1 MCVHP
6 QASHSFGLY
15 SYSVQIPIP
24 AYGGIVSFSRI
35 LSTIRVSRLGP
46 EIFAQVHCKYPMI
59 LLPRIERW
67 VVFVQPQ
74 FLDELL
80 KAPDETLSFMGAA
93 LDVSLY

>member
-1 MCVHP
+1 MYVHAH
-6 QASHSFGLY
+6 ASHLFDLY
-15 SYSVQIPIP
+15 PYSVQIPIP

-35 LSTIRVSRLGP
+35 LSTMSRLGP
-46 EIFAQVHCKYPMI
+46 EIFAQIHCKYPMI

-80 KAPDETLSFMGAA
+80 KAPEKTLSFMGAA
-93 LDVSLY
+93 VDVSLY